1 MGRYTTDTTIVDNG
15 NPQCEQRKHFD
26 AYIKS
31 FWEKGCVIATNI
43 RTYEILINEKADN
56 LFRISPC
63 FFNAAIY
70 NTFALSTIWL
80 TSFFSKSDS
89 ASLWKFLDYC
99 ERNQKHIFTMDCYV
113 ETVNVPNS
121 KVKVDM
127 GDFAT
132 RLQEAKQLM
141 NDNADLINRIK
152 VNRNKAFAHFDESVL
167 VTGKRQL
174 TFSLKDLKD
183 LFNLAENVVNK
194 MKCFYDR
201 KTLSFEPINVSDI
214 NQIISIAD
222 GFVNNKHTI
231 IELKKNGILK

>member
-1 MGRYTTDTTIVDNG
+1 
-15 NPQCEQRKHFD
+15 
-26 AYIKS
+26 
-31 FWEKGCVIATNI
+31 
-43 RTYEILINEKADN
+43 
-56 LFRISPC
+56 
-63 FFNAAIY
+63 
-70 NTFALSTIWL
+70 
-80 TSFFSKSDS
+80 
-89 ASLWKFLDYC
+89 
-99 ERNQKHIFTMDCYV
+99 MDCYV
-113 ETVNVPNS
+113 EIVNVPNS

-132 RLQEAKQLM
+132 RLQEARQLM

-222 GFVNNKHTI
+222 GFVINKHTI